1 MRKRTTETVSTTGGR
16 KAEAAAR
23 LFPPGP
29 RAPSVTRSLHLRT
42 QSPRQSPARHRLRPR
57 LHAER
62 TGARAPPQAPGV
74 WPTQAGPAPRF
85 SQHLHTQ
92 LQRCR
97 TDQHSGPPT
106 DIWSHNCE
114 QQRKRTEAKDKI
126 LKKPREQPKVQREGG
141 RAHPGCW
148 VMGRGRPGD
157 REDLVCLGPHVEG
170 TGQPHR
176 AAPDGRPEWRP
187 GGARATRRWLPP
199 SHVCRGPGAGPK
211 PTDAQDTE
219 QPLVRLTFRRS
230 VWAAGA
236 VEKHGAA
243 VGALPGQ
250 VQSAWERAQGGQRR
264 QGPACAHRF
273 PWTRLGS
280 PRTVPSREGAVGQL
294 ALCESVTYCYFH
306 RDSRMTE
313 RKGRPRRRQKTGL
326 GPGERAAKG
335 PGRPCGAPGWGEA
348 AATEASTG
356 TREHDRAAQDFQER
370 TPASRATCWTAE

>member
-1 MRKRTTETVSTTGGR
+1 MRKRTTEMVSATGGT

-42 QSPRQSPARHRLRPR
+42 QSPRQSPARHRLRPQ

-106 DIWSHNCE
+106 DIWSHNRE
-114 QQRKRTEAKDKI
+114 QQRKRSEAKDKI

-148 VMGRGRPGD
+148 VTGRGRPGD
-157 REDLVCLGPHVEG
+157 REDLVCLGPHAEG

-187 GGARATRRWLPP
+187 GGGACNTPLAASLSRLPRARCGPETHGRTRHRAAPREAD
-199 SHVCRGPGAGPK
+199 VPK
-211 PTDAQDTE
+211 K
-219 QPLVRLTFRRS
+219 R
-230 VWAAGA
+230 
-236 VEKHGAA
+236 
-243 VGALPGQ
+243 VG
-250 VQSAWERAQGGQRR
+250 S
-264 QGPACAHRF
+264 
-273 PWTRLGS
+273 
-280 PRTVPSREGAVGQL
+280 
-294 ALCESVTYCYFH
+294 
-306 RDSRMTE
+306 
-313 RKGRPRRRQKTGL
+313 RRR
-326 GPGERAAKG
+326 
-335 PGRPCGAPGWGEA
+335 GEA
-348 AATEASTG
+348 RSSSG
-356 TREHDRAAQDFQER
+356 G
-370 TPASRATCWTAE
+370 ASRAETRG